1 DGLPLVD
8 DVALLDERLRARRRR
23 PVEGSDE
30 RRDDRVPP
38 VLRGLAVS
46 RSRRQGSRSRRGRRR
61 HRGNR
66 RARGHGPVDLDLRA
80 LSLDGEA
87 LDGASLEAFDQVT
100 RFLPDRPDEVLV
112 GARRRLGFAHSVSP
126 RGERVGCRPGIP
138 NFRNRS
144 YRCSTSWS
152 RGTPSSS
159 LRVLTIAAFTFIA
172 AAGGGGGVGAPP
184 SGWSTGA
191 SRIPRRRG
199 SPPVT
204 GSASAARGACAAS
217 LKRIVDAP
225 SGVITEK

>member
-66 RARGHGPVDLDLRA
+66 RARGHGPLDLDLRA

-126 RGERVGCRPGIP
+126 RGERVGWRPGIP

-159 LRVLTIAAFTFIA
+159 LRLLTIAAFTFIA
-172 AAGGGGGVGAPP
+172 AAGGSVWAPP
-184 SGWSTGA
+184 SGSSTTA
-191 SRIPRRRG
+191 SMIPRRRR

-204 GSASAARGACAAS
+204 RSASAARGACAAS

-225 SGVITEK
+225 SG